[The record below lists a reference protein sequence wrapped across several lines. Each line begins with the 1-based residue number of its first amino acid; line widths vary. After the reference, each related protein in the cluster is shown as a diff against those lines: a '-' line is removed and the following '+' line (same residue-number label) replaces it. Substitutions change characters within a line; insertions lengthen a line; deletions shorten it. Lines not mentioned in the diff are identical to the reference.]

1 MGHWGHW
8 GGRWR
13 PYRGPSRLLW
23 FLFGAGMATWWIK
36 GKECREYKVKHCM
49 RNRIPPEAYPP
60 PASAQQA
67 QRQLGPAPDAP
78 SPAAV
83 EPRRWPDEHHWHGRR
98 WEWGWPPQMKDGQPG
113 ATPGL
118 PPKPADGW
126 EDEAQQLQ
134 RMTQQATETVSPLV
148 CARPTPR
155 LTRRRASSRRSQR
168 PDWTRSSPGSS
179 RSKR

>member
-8 GGRWR
+8 GRWNGHWG

-60 PASAQQA
+60 PAAAQQPAQVQA
-67 QRQLGPAPDAP
+67 QRQQGAADPDAAAAAP
-78 SPAAV
+78 AVVPAAG
-83 EPRRWPDEHHWHGRR
+83 PHAWPEERHWHGRR
-98 WEWGWPPQMKDGQPG
+98 WEWGWPPQMERGQPG

-118 PPKPADGW
+118 SPKPAEGW
-126 EDEAQQLQ
+126 EDETQQLQ
-134 RMTQQATETVSPLV
+134 RMTQQATETVSFP
-148 CARPTPR
+148 
-155 LTRRRASSRRSQR
+155 
-168 PDWTRSSPGSS
+168 
-179 RSKR
+179 